1 MRSSSA
7 LVAIGVRQEGCCE
20 ILGVAEGMKEERESW
35 RFLSFILFPFPIVK
49 RTYLTFYGTIIN
61 EIERNEIEIILILTV
76 LPYNAKI
83 KLYSFM
89 YK

>member
-1 MRSSSA
+1 MVRSSSA

-61 EIERNEIEIILILTV
+61 EIEIHDKRMS
-76 LPYNAKI
+76 K
-83 KLYSFM
+83 
-89 YK
+89 

>member
-1 MRSSSA
+1 VRSSSA

-61 EIERNEIEIILILTV
+61 EIEIILILTV

>member
-61 EIERNEIEIILILTV
+61 EIEIILILTV

-83 KLYSFM
+83 KLYSFTQ
-89 YK
+89 K

>member
-1 MRSSSA
+1 MVRSSSA

-61 EIERNEIEIILILTV
+61 EIEIILILTV

-83 KLYSFM
+83 KLYSHL
-89 YK
+89 